1 MSSAP
6 SISFAE
12 LLDYQQEQ
20 TEQWRELFDKKPFL
34 LKVDVSPTS
43 TIADLLFHIFTA
55 EYRIAQRL
63 LGETMTQDAEFAR
76 RTVSDLFSI
85 GEAAHL
91 KMREYIAHRTQE
103 EVAIPTKFPSPTLGE
118 FEASP
123 KKMLTHAIIHSIRHW
138 AQVARAIRENG
149 QRADFSHDPLFSKRL
164 R

>member
-6 SISFAE
+6 GISFEE
-12 LLDYQQEQ
+12 LLDYQEEQ
-20 TEQWRELFDKKPFL
+20 TEQWRELFEKKPFL
-34 LKVDVSPTS
+34 LKVDASPTQ
-43 TIADLLFHIFTA
+43 TISDVLFHTFTS

-63 LGETMTQDAEFAR
+63 LGETMTADAEFAR

-91 KMREYIAHRTQE
+91 KMREYVAHRSQD
-103 EVAIPTKFPSPTLGE
+103 EVSTPKKYPSPTLGE
-118 FEASP
+118 FEATP
-123 KKMLTHAIIHSIRHW
+123 KKMLTHAIIHGIRHW

-149 QRADFSHDPLFSKRL
+149 QRAEFSHDPLFSKRL